1 MNTRILSICA
11 VVFLSVLVFAA
22 SPGAARETV
31 RFKGY
36 SAGTIVIKTNE
47 RRLYYV
53 IGDGEAIR
61 YPVGVGKAGMAW
73 AGKATIDGKYLRPP
87 WQAPESI
94 RKDYAKL
101 PPVVPGGSPANPM
114 GAAAMTLSG
123 GGQYAIHGTNNPGS
137 VGGFVSHG
145 CIRMYNQDI
154 MDLYARV
161 SVGTEVVVL
170 R

>member
-1 MNTRILSICA
+1 MRILSLGIA
-11 VVFLSVLVFAA
+11 AFFGLAILTPASSSAGEIVSLS
-22 SPGAARETV
+22 
-31 RFKGY
+31 GY
-36 SAGTIVIKTNE
+36 PAGTIVIKTKE

-53 IGDGEAIR
+53 TSSGEAIR

-73 AGKATIDGKYLRPP
+73 AGTTTIDGKYIKPA

-94 RKDYAKL
+94 KKDYSRL
-101 PPVVPGGSPANPM
+101 PRVVPGGSQANPM

-145 CIRMYNQDI
+145 CIRMHNQDI

-161 SVGTEVVVL
+161 NVGTTVVVL